1 HRLHPHKVGS
11 GRAARVCAGPREGV
25 ALMETHYWVL
35 LIGLAAMVALGTG
48 YFLARF
54 QDHLQH
60 TSARASRDE
69 LLGQARLEAD
79 NIKKEAELKVKDSV
93 LKERE
98 QFNKDV
104 GTKQGEI
111 REQERRLEKKEDLLE
126 QKHQAQQKKEREL
139 DHVKKK
145 LIERRDLLDKR

>member
-1 HRLHPHKVGS
+1 
-11 GRAARVCAGPREGV
+11 
-25 ALMETHYWVL
+25 
-35 LIGLAAMVALGTG
+35 
-48 YFLARF
+48 
-54 QDHLQH
+54 
-60 TSARASRDE
+60 DE

-79 NIKKEAELKVKDSV
+79 NIKKEAELKAKDSV

-145 LIERRDLLDKR
+145 LSERRDLLDKGGQEVDVLLQKQTAKLHEITSLSREQAEQMLLERLDKELAPEMAARIQKAEEAMRAASEEKARK